1 MEEQTQYLV
10 ALLAKFLPNEL
21 PERLRPEYR
30 RRLEIILRTN
40 LGQSQAEICAALG
53 CSQETARYWMT
64 MAQTGEG
71 KQWSTNSLG
80 RPKRVNEHYL
90 NRLKELVS
98 HSPKDYGYSFERW
111 TAGWLRK
118 HLAQEFDIE
127 VSDRHI
133 NRLLRQMGLSTRNA
147 QSSQAEVKSKQSN
160 LKITIDE
167 LNPHTLDRADELSEL
182 TWWLQNK
189 I

>member
-21 PERLRPEYR
+21 PDQLRPEYR

-64 MAQTGEG
+64 IAQTEEA
-71 KQWSTNSLG
+71 KQRSTHPLG

-90 NRLKELVS
+90 NRLKELVI
-98 HSPKDYGYSFERW
+98 HSPKEYGYPFERW
-111 TAGWLRK
+111 TARWLSK
-118 HLAQEFDIE
+118 HLTKEFDIQ

-133 NRLLRQMGLSTRNA
+133 NRLLQQMGLSTRNG
-147 QSSQAEVKSKQSN
+147 QSEVKTKQN
-160 LKITIDE
+160 NTKITINDI
-167 LNPHTLDRADELSEL
+167 NPNISTQSDELSESS
-182 TWWLQNK
+182 WWFQNK